1 MTSCSATRM
10 VSGGFF
16 LKVLIDATSAFL
28 HKGRM
33 PSQKQARKLRP
44 FGVAEETHSP
54 PGTYTVIRDEN
65 GTKYTGKLEVY
76 YGNGKISWVSDYRCG
91 VRVGRANGTS
101 SKREIYGGVLDGEDN
116 SLSIEFTDNGFIQQG
131 NSSISMTDKTKYKVE
146 RKVDIT
152 STGFKWTTC
161 VVNKD
166 GSRTKVITGTATAD

>member
-1 MTSCSATRM
+1 MPHPPSFIRAECQAKNKQESSA
-10 VSGGFF
+10 
-16 LKVLIDATSAFL
+16 
-28 HKGRM
+28 
-33 PSQKQARKLRP
+33 PSEWLRKRIP
-44 FGVAEETHSP
+44 P

-131 NSSISMTDKTKYKVE
+131 NSSIYMTDKTKYKVE